1 MPCCQIVVK
10 LTDGRHQSGRC
21 FQMGLLG
28 RCGDE
33 ADHVPGQWQE
43 DPQDPAGGEGEQEID
58 SAPSTFMNKR
68 QISC

>member
-1 MPCCQIVVK
+1 
-10 LTDGRHQSGRC
+10 
-21 FQMGLLG
+21 MGLLG